1 MKSNMTN
8 FFAAKVGDLSP
19 DKYVALVVN
28 PLSRLFVFLKVT
40 SRQSRTPRNI
50 FLESWNLIWCQK
62 AAPCRLFSSNW
73 LCKTRNL
80 FKSLLLSFFMGNV
93 VKNISIGLEIQLIF
107 KICKW
112 SPKIHYLK
120 PVFWDYI
127 NVGLWSLSCL

>member
-50 FLESWNLIWCQK
+50 FLES
-62 AAPCRLFSSNW
+62 
-73 LCKTRNL
+73 
-80 FKSLLLSFFMGNV
+80 
-93 VKNISIGLEIQLIF
+93 
-107 KICKW
+107 
-112 SPKIHYLK
+112 
-120 PVFWDYI
+120 
-127 NVGLWSLSCL
+127 